1 MPDRLRVGRIAYTNV
16 TPVETAFDTGAV
28 ARVADIVTDVP
39 SALNAALDARELDA
53 GPMSA
58 AQYLRHQARYVRLG
72 DIGIIARREVLSVL
86 LVSPTP
92 PSLLD
97 GAAIAVTRDSASGR
111 ALLEALLNARY
122 GVRATFPVSDDPL
135 GEALAGKPALLI
147 GDAALDAREAFPP
160 EHVHDLGLA
169 WNAWTALPMV
179 FAVWVVRR
187 EIAAARPDEV
197 ATLADAYAR
206 ARAWGEAHPA
216 EIVAAATRVHPRA
229 TGFYERY
236 FTTLDYH
243 VDASAEAGLT
253 RFAEVIGVRA
263 GVYDVA

>member
-16 TPVETAFDTGAV
+16 APVETAFDVGAV
-28 ARVADIVTDVP
+28 TRAANVVTGVP
-39 SALNAALDARELDA
+39 AALNAALDADELDA

-58 AQYLRHQARYVRLG
+58 AQYLHHSARYARLG

-86 LVSPTP
+86 LVSPTA
-92 PSLLD
+92 PSLLN
-97 GAAIAVTRDSASGR
+97 GAAIAVTRDSASAR
-111 ALLEALLNARY
+111 ALLEALLRARY
-122 GVRATFPVSDDPL
+122 GVHATFPVSDDPL
-135 GEALAGKPALLI
+135 GEARAGKPALLI
-147 GDAALDAREAFPP
+147 GDAALDAREQFPA

-169 WNAWTALPMV
+169 WNAWTGLPMV

-187 EIAAARPDEV
+187 EIAAARPHEV
-197 ATLADAYAR
+197 AALADAYR
-206 ARAWGEAHPA
+206 QARAWGQTHPE

-229 TGFYERY
+229 AGFYERY

-243 VDASAEAGLT
+243 VDAAAEAGLT
-253 RFAEVIGVRA
+253 RFAEAIGVRA